1 MKQEESKLKLNY
13 GLNLMSKPSKK
24 KTKRGIVNTSLFA
37 VEDEDVAE
45 NQQQELDY
53 RARLSKRRTEN
64 SMKELLAQDPTIYLY
79 DEIYKDMKKSSTS
92 QRRTMKNMK
101 GEKKKPKYIAK
112 LMANAKRKERER
124 EMIYVK
130 KLHRELENEEEKY
143 EGTESFI
150 TPEYRKKLE
159 ENKRFEE
166 EEKRREEMD
175 IKNRAEGK
183 SSIDNFYFNL
193 SKNVAFGAEPE
204 PEEEIERGTKRKI
217 DDAELVDVEKEEE
230 RRERRR
236 QRAQRDYEAALKL
249 REEQKE
255 MKEQEIAELKAK
267 LAKPTLDNNSIE
279 DAKKRYLERKEELAR
294 KRREAMKQ
302 AKKDLEI

>member
-1 MKQEESKLKLNY
+1 
-13 GLNLMSKPSKK
+13 
-24 KTKRGIVNTSLFA
+24 
-37 VEDEDVAE
+37 
-45 NQQQELDY
+45 
-53 RARLSKRRTEN
+53 
-64 SMKELLAQDPTIYLY
+64 
-79 DEIYKDMKKSSTS
+79 MKK
-92 QRRTMKNMK
+92 RNMRV
-101 GEKKKPKYIAK
+101 PKVSLLLSI
-112 LMANAKRKERER
+112 
-124 EMIYVK
+124 
-130 KLHRELENEEEKY
+130 
-143 EGTESFI
+143 G
-150 TPEYRKKLE
+150 KKLE